1 MSDAAIVFIVLG
13 VIVVLFVWN
22 RLPVEIVAIGASLS
36 LAATGV
42 LTLDQSLSGF
52 GDATVVFIAALF
64 VVSEAIDSTG
74 VTAWAGQ
81 QLTLHAGS
89 NPRRLMVLTML
100 LVALLTALIS
110 VNGAV
115 AALIPMVVIVA
126 VRIGQPPSRWLMPL
140 AFGAH
145 AGSMLALTGTPIHI
159 LVVDAAVDA
168 GEAGFGYFEF
178 ALVGIPIVAGVIA
191 IVVVFGTR
199 LLPGRTP
206 DSLPPNLSDHCRT
219 VVDQYG
225 LGSAVRRL
233 AVGEGSPLVGLNRGM
248 IDVSAY
254 DEVNLVAVQPTDA
267 GRSPDAPLEPGDV
280 VAVGGPPAMVE
291 RFATDLGLRVLPG
304 RVEGPEPFDRLTGV
318 AEVVVPPRSEI
329 VGETVFPGM
338 VTASG
343 DFVILAVQ
351 RNGENQ
357 DRGTTVLVPGDMLLV
372 QGAWDALDA
381 ASERADVLVVD
392 SPALIRRQAV
402 AMGPR
407 ARRSVA
413 ILIGMVVLLA
423 TNAVPAAAAALV
435 AALAM
440 VLSRVMT
447 MQQAYRGINW
457 TTVILIGAM
466 LPLSTAVETSGAA
479 DTIAD
484 GLLGVVGDSSPYALL
499 LGLFVLTATF
509 SQLISNT
516 ATALIVIPIA
526 VTAAAD
532 IGVSVRPVLMTVT
545 VAAAAAFLTP
555 VATPANLMV
564 MEPGGYE
571 FRDYWKLGLPMLL
584 LFMVVAVLLVPV
596 IWPF

>member
-1 MSDAAIVFIVLG
+1 VSDAAIVFIVLG

-22 RLPVEIVAIGASLS
+22 RVPVEIVAIGASLS

-74 VTAWAGQ
+74 VTAYAGQ

-115 AALIPMVVIVA
+115 AALIPMVVVVA
-126 VRIGQPPSRWLMPL
+126 IRIGQPPSRWLMPL

-145 AGSMLALTGTPIHI
+145 AGSMLALTGTPVHI

-168 GEAGFGYFEF
+168 GEAGFGYLEF
-178 ALVGIPIVAGVIA
+178 SLVGIPIVAGVVA
-191 IVVVFGTR
+191 IVVLFGSR
-199 LLPGRTP
+199 LLPGRAP
-206 DSLPPNLSDHCRT
+206 DSLPPNLTDHCRT

-225 LGSAVRRL
+225 LGSVVRRL
-233 AVGEGSPLVGLNRGM
+233 VVGDNSPFVGMAGGT

-254 DEVNLVAVQPTDA
+254 EDVNLVAVQPIDS
-267 GRSPDAPLEPGDV
+267 GRSPDAPIEPGDV
-280 VAVGGPPAMVE
+280 LAVGGTPTSVE
-291 RFATDLGLRVLPG
+291 GFAKEFGLEVLPG
-304 RVEGPEPFDRLTGV
+304 RVEGPDPFDRVTGI
-318 AEVVVPPRSEI
+318 AEVVVPPRSAI

-338 VTASG
+338 ITASG
-343 DFVILAVQ
+343 DFVVLAVQ

-357 DRGTTVLVPGDMLLV
+357 DRGSTVLAPGDTLLV

-381 ASERADVLVVD
+381 AAESDDLLVVD

-402 AMGPR
+402 PMGPR
-407 ARRSVA
+407 ARRSIA
-413 ILIGMVVLLA
+413 ILIGMVVLLV
-423 TNAVPAAAAALV
+423 TNVVPAAAAALV
-435 AALAM
+435 AALAI

-457 TTVILIGAM
+457 TTVILVGAM
-466 LPLSTAVETSGAA
+466 IPLSTAVETSGAA
-479 DTIAD
+479 DMIAD

-499 LGLFVLTATF
+499 LGLFIITAVF
-509 SQLISNT
+509 GQLISNM

-545 VAAAAAFLTP
+545 VAAAASFLTP

-564 MEPGGYE
+564 MEPAGYE
-571 FRDYWKLGLPMLL
+571 FRDYWKLGIPMLL

>member
-1 MSDAAIVFIVLG
+1 MFLVLG

-22 RLPVEIVAIGASLS
+22 KLPVEIVAIGASLT

-81 QLTLHAGS
+81 QLTLRAGS
-89 NPRRLMVLTML
+89 NPRRLMVLTL
-100 LVALLTALIS
+100 VLVAFLTALIS

-115 AALIPMVVIVA
+115 AALIPMVVVVA
-126 VRIGQPPSRWLMPL
+126 IRIGQPPSRWLMPL

-145 AGSMLALTGTPIHI
+145 AGSMLALTGTPVHI

-168 GEAGFGYFEF
+168 GEAGFGFFEF
-178 ALVGIPIVAGVIA
+178 ALVGIPIVAGVIG
-191 IVVVFGTR
+191 IVALLGSR
-199 LLPGRTP
+199 LLPARTP
-206 DSLPPNLSDHCRT
+206 DSLPPNLTDHCRT

-233 AVGEGSPLVGLNRGM
+233 SVGEGSSVVGLRGGE
-248 IDVSAY
+248 IDASAHE
-254 DEVNLVAVQPTDA
+254 DVTLVAVQSTDPD
-267 GRSPDAPLEPGDV
+267 RQPDAPLEPGDV
-280 VAVGGPPAMVE
+280 IAVGGAPGSVE
-291 RFATDLGLRVLPG
+291 RFANAFGLEVLPG
-304 RVEGPEPFDRLTGV
+304 RVEGPDPFDRVTGI
-318 AEVVVPPRSEI
+318 AEVVVPPRSAI

-357 DRGTTVLVPGDMLLV
+357 HQGTTVLAPGDTLLV

-381 ASERADVLVVD
+381 ATESEEFLVVD

-407 ARRSVA
+407 AKRSIA
-413 ILIGMVVLLA
+413 ILLGMVVLLA
-423 TNAVPAAAAALV
+423 FNVVPAAAAALV
-435 AALAM
+435 AAIAM
-440 VLSRVMT
+440 VLSKVMT
-447 MQQAYRGINW
+447 VQQAYRGINW
-457 TTVILIGAM
+457 TTVILVGAM

-499 LGLFVLTATF
+499 LGLFVITAVF
-509 SQLISNT
+509 GQLISNM

-532 IGVSVRPVLMTVT
+532 LGVSVRPVLMTVT
-545 VAAAAAFLTP
+545 IAAAASFLTP

-584 LFMVVAVLLVPV
+584 LFMAAALLLVPV

>member
-1 MSDAAIVFIVLG
+1 VSDSAIVFLVLG

-22 RLPVEIVAIGASLS
+22 RVPVEIVAIGASLT

-89 NPRRLMVLTML
+89 SPRRLMLLTML
-100 LVALLTALIS
+100 LVAFLTALIS

-115 AALIPMVVIVA
+115 AALIPMVVVIA
-126 VRIGQPPSRWLMPL
+126 IRIGQPPSRWLMPL

-145 AGSMLALTGTPIHI
+145 AGSMLALTGTPVHI
-159 LVVDAAVDA
+159 LVVDAAVGA
-168 GEAGFGYFEF
+168 GEAGFRYLEF
-178 ALVGIPIVAGVIA
+178 SLVGIPLVAGVVA
-191 IVVVFGTR
+191 IVVLFGSR

-206 DSLPPNLSDHCRT
+206 DSLPPNLTDHCRT

-233 AVGEGSPLVGLNRGM
+233 SVGAGSPFVGMRGGS
-248 IDVSAY
+248 IDVSPH
-254 DEVNLVAVQPTDA
+254 DDINLVAVQRADA
-267 GRSPDAPLEPGDV
+267 SRSSDAPIESGDV
-280 VAVGGPPAMVE
+280 LAVGGTPASVE
-291 RFATDLGLRVLPG
+291 RFASDYGLEVLPG
-304 RVEGPEPFDRLTGV
+304 RVEGPDPFDRVTGI
-318 AEVVVPPRSEI
+318 AEVVVPPRSAI

-338 VTASG
+338 ITASG
-343 DFVILAVQ
+343 DFVVLAVQ

-357 DRGTTVLVPGDMLLV
+357 DRGSTVLAPGDALLV

-381 ASERADVLVVD
+381 AAESDDLLIVD

-402 AMGPR
+402 PMGPR
-407 ARRSVA
+407 ARRSIA
-413 ILIGMVVLLA
+413 ILIGMVILLV
-423 TNAVPAAAAALV
+423 TNVVPAAAAALV

-457 TTVILIGAM
+457 TTVILVGAM
-466 LPLSTAVETSGAA
+466 IPLSTAVETSGAA

-499 LGLFVLTATF
+499 LGLFVITAVF
-509 SQLISNT
+509 GQLISNT

-545 VAAAAAFLTP
+545 VAAAASFLTP